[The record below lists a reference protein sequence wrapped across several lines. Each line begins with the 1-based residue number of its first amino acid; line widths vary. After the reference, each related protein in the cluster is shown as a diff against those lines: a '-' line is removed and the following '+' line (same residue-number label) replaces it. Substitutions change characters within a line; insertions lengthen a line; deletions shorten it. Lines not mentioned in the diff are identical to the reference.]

1 MGMMDMVANMM
12 MQKIK
17 SSPEI
22 QQKIATNPTR
32 KEYLDVLMSGDAQ
45 RGEQL
50 ANQIMQTYGLSRDT
64 APQQAVNGL
73 AQMFMA
79 GQ

>member
-1 MGMMDMVANMM
+1 MAMTDLVANML

-32 KEYLDVLMSGDAQ
+32 KEYLDVLLSGDQQ
-45 RGEQL
+45 RGSEL
-50 ANQIMQTYGLSRDT
+50 ANQIIQTYGLNRNS
-64 APQQAVNGL
+64 APQEAANGL
-73 AQMFMA
+73 VQMFM
-79 GQ
+79 QQ